1 MVYPRF
7 IKNRIQEALLDT
19 RVVLITGPR
28 QSGKTTLARDIA
40 DQSRPFLTLDD
51 TSTFEAASSDPVGL
65 VRELDRA
72 VIDEIQRVPEL
83 ILAIKSSID
92 THTNPGRF
100 LLTGSADL
108 MTLPR
113 VADSLAG
120 RMESI
125 RLLPL
130 AQGEI
135 QGGSSSFLKKAFAGQ
150 VPKAKNILL
159 GKDIVQ
165 RVFEGGYPE
174 ALTRKTLRRRQDWYL
189 NYIEAIIQRDVKD
202 VAQIKQIHLLDKLL
216 RILAE
221 YSGQLFNY
229 SKLGSLLGINH
240 VTAQRYINVFESL
253 FLVYSLPPWHSNAIK
268 RQTKT
273 PKIHF
278 FDSGL
283 LAALRNI
290 SPLSLESN
298 RSLLGALVETFILG
312 EILKIISWDEER
324 YKISHFR
331 DKDHN
336 EVDFVIENRKGDIV
350 GIEVKASSTVS
361 KADFRGLQYLSRTCG
376 ERFRL
381 GLVLCDHDKVLP
393 FGDRMLAA
401 PLSVLW
407 H

>member
-1 MVYPRF
+1 MYPRF

-40 DQSRPFLTLDD
+40 GQSRPFLTLDD
-51 TSTFEAASSDPVGL
+51 ASTFEAASSDPVGF
-65 VRELDRA
+65 VRGLDRA

-92 THTNPGRF
+92 THTSPGRF

-135 QGGSSSFLKKAFAGQ
+135 EGKPSKFLKKVFVGQ
-150 VPKAKNILL
+150 VPDAKNILL
-159 GKDIVQ
+159 GQDIVQ
-165 RVFEGGYPE
+165 KVFEGGYPE

-229 SKLGSLLGINH
+229 SKLGSLLGMNH
-240 VTAQRYINVFESL
+240 VTAQRYINIFESL
-253 FLVYSLPPWHSNAIK
+253 FLVYSLPPWYSNAIK

-290 SPLSLESN
+290 SPSSLENN
-298 RSLLGALVETFILG
+298 RSLFGSILETFIFG
-312 EILKIISWDEER
+312 EILKIISWNEER

-336 EVDFVIENRKGDIV
+336 EVDFVIENRKGDMV

-361 KADFRGLQYLSRTCG
+361 KADFRGLEYLSRTCG
-376 ERFRL
+376 KRFQL

-393 FGDRMLAA
+393 FGKKMLAA